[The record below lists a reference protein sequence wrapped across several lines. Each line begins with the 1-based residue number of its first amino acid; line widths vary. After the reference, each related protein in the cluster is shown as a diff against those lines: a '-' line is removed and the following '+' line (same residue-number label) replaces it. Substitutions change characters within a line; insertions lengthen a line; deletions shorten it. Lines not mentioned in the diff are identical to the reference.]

1 MKLKIEE
8 QSKWS
13 LICILFLTWVL
24 FLTPDTVYAHGMDLK
39 LVEPGV
45 LKVEYDGGG
54 FSPRTEVT
62 IFDAKGNELGKGSV
76 DEEGKYSFDPS
87 LKVHRAIADDGMG
100 HRAEY
105 KEGVEHR
112 DIPKVPVIIGI
123 FAAIGVIF
131 LVFNKRTKNK

>member
-1 MKLKIEE
+1 MKKEN
-8 QSKWS
+8 
-13 LICILFLTWVL
+13 TP
-24 FLTPDTVYAHGMDLK
+24 LTPD
-39 LVEPGV
+39 
-45 LKVEYDGGG
+45 
-54 FSPRTEVT
+54 
-62 IFDAKGNELGKGSV
+62 
-76 DEEGKYSFDPS
+76 